1 MDELVLYNSSSLYV
15 SYSWLRDKGVSDGCI
30 KNWTNRHIGKVIKLC
45 GKAFVC
51 YDTIPLATLRN
62 LPTKETLISFVKG
75 KMYDKC
81 TELFFHRL
89 ETAYLKDFIPYRQI
103 YKDLGMNEEKTIEYA
118 QHHAVW
124 VEVLK
129 IHGEK
134 SRQGLRNLWE
144 AYCRLYP
151 DRYVYNRMNACINI
165 CKTEGIQRLL
175 VRKQSET
182 SRRVYHSL
190 YDKWILDAL
199 SSGKGYSRATIHRL
213 VCEVAKINGYKEPSL
228 TTVKNKCREL
238 LPLVSASRNGQDR
251 DVSSKLPYA
260 SMERPTVSN
269 MQWQIDGW
277 RLPFYMEGFKT
288 LTLFFVLDAC
298 SGKVVG
304 YEIAPSES
312 TETILSGLEDA
323 VEKTGVLPLEIVSD
337 NHSFNK
343 TSEAEHFKDELNK
356 KAGIVWTVSSD
367 PRRKSF
373 VERSFKT
380 FGEKFCK
387 LEQGYVGEGIRTRN
401 RNGRTTQELLDQYTK
416 AGHWLDAEHIELIAI
431 KCIEAYNNDKG
442 QDGKTRNE
450 RYEANKDVNNENTI
464 SLIDRMRLFIRSAK
478 YKVSRGQINITRENV
493 KYEFQL
499 RASLFNQ
506 WNDKEVNVRY
516 VNFDEIYLFE
526 VDTDKFIG
534 TVPRKQLIHSALA
547 DQTEEDKEKLFK
559 HKGRL
564 AGIKNARKQ
573 SQIMVSKNAY
583 EIDPN
588 AAYAM
593 NARLTPKDIVEEFK
607 ENGQLKA
614 IAEQRGIELDLVPK
628 MPCTPEVKTYS
639 HGEANK
645 KVNKRRESPLLAT
658 EKEIREFDIN
668 KYLNEDE

>member
-1 MDELVLYNSSSLYV
+1 MKDIIIDNSVWVSFRYFIDNGICSQNTVKSFNRSINSRIRKIHTYTYIDYDSIPITTRAKLPSKDILRAFAKNKEYDE
-15 SYSWLRDKGVSDGCI
+15 R
-30 KNWTNRHIGKVIKLC
+30 
-45 GKAFVC
+45 
-51 YDTIPLATLRN
+51 
-62 LPTKETLISFVKG
+62 
-75 KMYDKC
+75 
-81 TELFFHRL
+81 TEQFFIRL
-89 ETAYLKDFIPYRQI
+89 EKAYLKGFMPYRQI
-103 YKDLGMNEEKTIEYA
+103 YKDLGMNEEKMIEYA

-165 CKTEGIQRLL
+165 CKMEGIQRLL
-175 VRKQSET
+175 VRKQSTT
-182 SRRVYHSL
+182 SRKVYNSL
-190 YDKWILDAL
+190 YDKWVMDAL
-199 SSGKGYSRATIHRL
+199 SSGKRYSQAAIHRL
-213 VCEVAKINGYKEPSL
+213 ICEVAKEYEYKEPSL
-228 TTVKNKCREL
+228 TTVKNRCRQL
-238 LPLVSASRNGQDR
+238 LPFVSASRNGQDR

-260 SMERPTVSN
+260 SMERATVSN

-356 KAGIVWTVSSD
+356 KAGIVWTISSD

-431 KCIEAYNNDKG
+431 KCIEAYNKDKG
-442 QDGKTRNE
+442 NDGKNRNE
-450 RYEANKDVNNENTI
+450 RYEASRNVNNENAV
-464 SLIDRMRLFIRSAK
+464 SLIDRMRLFTRTAK
-478 YKVSRGQINITRENV
+478 YKVTRGQINITRENV

-499 RASLFNQ
+499 RASLFNL
-506 WNDKEVNVRY
+506 WNNKEVNVRY

-526 VDTDKFIG
+526 IGTDKYIG
-534 TVPRKQLIHSALA
+534 TVARKQLIHSALA
-547 DQTEEDKEKLFK
+547 DQTDEDKEKLFK

-573 SQIMVSKNAY
+573 SQIKVSKDAFL
-583 EIDPN
+583 IDPN

-593 NARLTPKDIVEEFK
+593 NAKLTPKDIVEEFK
-607 ENGQLKA
+607 ENGQLRA
-614 IAEQRGIELDLVPK
+614 IAERRGLNLDLIPK

-639 HGEANK
+639 HEEANK
-645 KVNKRRESPLLAT
+645 NVNKRRESPLLAT